1 MCCSFNDRSPWL
13 RGYAIQHTTGPGSTY
28 VYVAVYGATVPYGTG
43 RTNERTTTRSARPA
57 GKQPIRNEHPHIVKV
72 TNQWPESR
80 LYVPPQFSN
89 SGSVWTQLLYYMLLR
104 RDSTFFF
111 LNVLLFLHPPS
122 VFYFIFF
129 FITVIL
135 WLLSFLLGLCASGST
150 TTFPSG
156 FFDQNKIVC
165 WLYTR

>member
-28 VYVAVYGATVPYGTG
+28 VYTWQYTAQRYRTEQEE

-89 SGSVWTQLLYYMLLR
+89 SGSVWTQLLYTCCCDGILL
-104 RDSTFFF
+104 FFF
-111 LNVLLFLHPPS
+111 FFKCSPFSSPPICILF
-122 VFYFIFF
+122 YF

-135 WLLSFLLGLCASGST
+135 
-150 TTFPSG
+150 
-156 FFDQNKIVC
+156 
-165 WLYTR
+165 